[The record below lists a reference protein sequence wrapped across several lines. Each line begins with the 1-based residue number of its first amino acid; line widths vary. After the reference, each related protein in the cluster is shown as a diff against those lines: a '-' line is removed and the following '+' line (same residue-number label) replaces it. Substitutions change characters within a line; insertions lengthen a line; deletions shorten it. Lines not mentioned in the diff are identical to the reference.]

1 MDRSWDGKDVV
12 LFCGKGNNGGD
23 GFVIARYILAA
34 GARAYVYILGQEAI
48 TVMKRGSTCIPYRN
62 WLTTKRACSCRHRKA
77 RKTGSFCGNGF
88 TPRPS
93 SSMPWSAQAFTEAC
107 ASP

>member
-77 RKTGSFCGNGF
+77 RKTGSFAV
-88 TPRPS
+88 TASTPS
-93 SSMPWSAQAFTEAC
+93 SIVIDAMVAQAFTEAC